1 MKLVSDWRAVLKH
14 AWSIRLILLAALFS
28 GLEVALPIIGDEIPP
43 RLFAMLTLIVVAG
56 AFVARFVA
64 QPKTMGGDDAGQ

>member
-43 RLFAMLTLIVVAG
+43 RLFAALTLIVVAG
-56 AFVARFVA
+56 AFLARIVA
-64 QPKTMGGDDAGQ
+64 QPKTMGGDDAG